1 MSKLL
6 DQILAIATPIIEQ
19 NNCEL
24 VDAEFKKEGS
34 DKILRFYVDLQQGHI
49 SLDECA
55 EINRQLSDR
64 LDETDLIEEQYIL
77 EVSSP
82 GVNRRLKT
90 ETDFAKFKGSK
101 VDVSLYEAVNGK
113 KKFIAE
119 LGSVQNGTVVFLVG
133 EEGVSVPMEK
143 IGKVNL
149 HFEF

>member
-82 GVNRRLKT
+82 G
-90 ETDFAKFKGSK
+90 
-101 VDVSLYEAVNGK
+101 
-113 KKFIAE
+113 
-119 LGSVQNGTVVFLVG
+119 
-133 EEGVSVPMEK
+133 
-143 IGKVNL
+143 
-149 HFEF
+149 